1 MSRDA
6 STRLALSF
14 LLAAALALV
23 ALALLGLQQVK
34 RLEVASDWVLHSR
47 DVLAGADAV
56 RQLMLSAESAAREYA
71 LSSNKQA
78 LERYTSP
85 IRELPAARERLTA
98 LVQDNEKQAQRVARL
113 QTLLDVRLGNLN
125 EILQHQEAQARQKLL
140 TASLGEEMTLE
151 IVQAFA
157 DVRAAEHDLLTARLN
172 EAKVERR
179 YVQAALVLLGAIGA
193 AFVMLAWR
201 YAQNAYAQ
209 RAAAE
214 RMARMGE
221 ARLFSTL
228 QSCGDGLIVTDEAGK
243 VTMINPVAEALT
255 GWRLDQARG
264 VPLDEVF
271 RIVNEF
277 TRETVESPVSRVLR
291 EGKIVGLANHT
302 VLLARDGT
310 ERPIDDSGAPIRA
323 DGDEIIGVV
332 LVFRDVT
339 ARKLSEQAR
348 ERLRVAEA
356 ERESAVKANEMKD
369 QFLALVSH
377 ELRSPLAAIHGWVTL
392 LIQGGLRP
400 EESRDALQRISRNVR
415 QQQRVISDLLDV
427 SRIVA
432 GKLEILR
439 SPVNLAGIV
448 QSVVDECGHAAKT
461 RGVSLSFIPPQQSL
475 FLLGDEQRLIQAI
488 SNVLGNGIKFTPPG
502 GSVEVCLERQEGSA
516 VIEITDSGIGM
527 TPQVLD
533 HLFERFWQA
542 ETGSTRSQGGLGLG
556 LAISKHIIE
565 QHDGSIK
572 AASAGLSMGSTF
584 TIRLPLVEREFDASN
599 SNGSQTAVQT
609 NLAGISILVVED
621 DVDSRDAIATF
632 LEISGAIV
640 TAVSSVK
647 EALERYERNSFRVI
661 VTDLG
666 MPGADGFSLASEVRR
681 MDAARGRRT
690 PLIALTGF
698 VGAKD
703 RSEVLKA
710 GFAAH
715 LEKPVNFALLVEQI
729 RSLTRQ

>member
-6 STRLALSF
+6 STRVALSF
-14 LLAAALALV
+14 LLAAALALI
-23 ALALLGLQQVK
+23 ALALIGLQQVK
-34 RLEVASDWVLHSR
+34 RLESASDWVLHSR

-71 LSSNKQA
+71 LSANKQA

-98 LVQDNEKQAQRVARL
+98 LVQDNERQAQRVASL
-113 QTLLDVRLGNLN
+113 QTLLDVRLANLK
-125 EILQHQEAQARQKLL
+125 EILQHQQSQSGQRMLA
-140 TASLGEEMTLE
+140 ASLGDEMTRE

-157 DVRAAEHDLLTARLN
+157 DVRAAEHDVLTTRLN

-201 YAQNAYAQ
+201 YAQNAYAK

-323 DGDEIIGVV
+323 DGDETIGVV

-392 LIQGGLRP
+392 LIQGGIRT
-400 EESRDALQRISRNVR
+400 EDTRDALQRISRNVR

-439 SPVNLAGIV
+439 SPVDLVGIV
-448 QSVVDECGHAAKT
+448 HSVVDECRHAAKT
-461 RGVSLSFIPPQQSL
+461 RGVSLSFREPQPSL

-488 SNVLGNGIKFTPPG
+488 GNVLGNGIKFTPSG
-502 GSVEVCLERQEGSA
+502 GKVEVRLERLGASA
-516 VIEITDSGIGM
+516 LIEIADNGIGM
-527 TPQVLD
+527 TTDVLE

-542 ETGSTRSQGGLGLG
+542 ETVSTRSQGGLGLG

-565 QHDGSIK
+565 QHDGSIN
-572 AASAGLSMGSTF
+572 ASSAGLDMGSTF
-584 TIRLPLVEREFDASN
+584 TIKLPLIERDSEPSSGNDGQA
-599 SNGSQTAVQT
+599 AMQT

-621 DVDSRDAIATF
+621 DVDSRDAIAMF
-632 LEISGAIV
+632 LKMSGATV

-647 EALERYERNSFRVI
+647 EALETYERNSPRVI

-729 RSLTRQ
+729 RSLARQ